1 MKAII
6 LAAGQGT
13 RVRPLTYELPKP
25 MVPILGKPVMA
36 YLIEHLVAYGV
47 NKIMVNVSHLHGKIE
62 EYFGDGHQFGA
73 QIGYSFEGY
82 VNDTGE
88 VIPQPIG
95 SAGGMKKIQDFGGF
109 FDETTIVL
117 CGDALTDLNLQSA
130 LVEHRKKG
138 AMVSVITKEV
148 PWDRVS
154 NYGVVVSARD
164 GRVLSFQEKPNRES
178 ALSNMASTG
187 IYIFEPEVLDLVP
200 IGQNFDIG
208 SQLFPLLIKS
218 GVPFFSQTGAFNWLD
233 IGTISDYWSV
243 LQDVMLGKVAGME
256 IPGTEIADGI
266 RVGLNTRIDW
276 QGTVIEGPVYIG
288 SGCHIE
294 ANCKIIGPTWIGHGS
309 HICSGSQI
317 VRSVL
322 FNYTRVLPD
331 VQLYELVV
339 FGNYNVDRN
348 GNMRELSDEIESD
361 WGNARDR
368 RFGRR
373 VENYSQYKVG
383 AL

>member
-36 YLIEHLVAYGV
+36 YLIEHLVAHGV
-47 NKIMVNVSHLHGKIE
+47 YKIMVNVSYLHEKIE
-62 EYFGDGHQFGA
+62 EYFGDGNQYGA

-82 VNDTGE
+82 VNNVGQ

-95 SAGGMKKIQDFGGF
+95 SAGGIKKIQDFGNF
-109 FDETTIVL
+109 FDETTIVM
-117 CGDALTDLNLQSA
+117 CGDALTDLDLQSA
-130 LVEHRKKG
+130 LLMHRTKG
-138 AMVSVITKEV
+138 ALATVITKEV
-148 PWDRVS
+148 PWNKVS
-154 NYGVVVSARD
+154 DYGVVVTSQD
-164 GRVLSFQEKPNRES
+164 GRVQSFQEKPSREN

-187 IYIFEPEVLDLVP
+187 IYIFEPEIIDLIP
-200 IGQNFDIG
+200 AGKNFDIG
-208 SQLFPLLIKS
+208 AQLFPLLIKS
-218 GVPFFSQTGAFNWLD
+218 GVPFFAQTGVFNWLD

-243 LQDVMLGKVAGME
+243 LQNVMRGEVEKMK
-256 IPGTEIADGI
+256 IPGTEIAEGI

-276 QGTVIEGPVYIG
+276 HGTIIEGPVYIG
-288 SGCHIE
+288 SGCDIE
-294 ANCKIIGPTWIGHGS
+294 SNCKIIGPTWIGHGS
-309 HICSGSQI
+309 HLCSGSQV

-331 VQLYELVV
+331 VSLNELVV
-339 FGNYNVDRN
+339 FGNYCVDRQ
-348 GNMRELSDEIESD
+348 GKMRELSDGNGSD

-368 RFGRR
+368 RRSYR
-373 VENYSQYKVG
+373 PENFNKFDMVI
-383 AL
+383 